1 MNPAWFETIEL
12 KNGSVLV
19 SVLDYLGDE
28 DFYAMYDI
36 ILELLHPDSP
46 TYGVDSMGIDGSF
59 KKDGLLVRMSSESAY
74 DQCCFVYDPEKMTS
88 SEIQKVQSWIT
99 TVVAELRV
107 RRPKSN

>member
-1 MNPAWFETIEL
+1 MNSNWFETYEL

-19 SVLDYLGDE
+19 SILDYLGDE

-36 ILELLHPDSP
+36 ILELLKPDSP

-74 DQCCFVYDPEKMTS
+74 DQCCFVYDPQSMTDAEVEKV
-88 SEIQKVQSWIT
+88 KGWIND
-99 TVVAELRV
+99 VVAELHK
-107 RRPKSN
+107 RRPKNH

>member
-1 MNPAWFETIEL
+1 MMNENWYEIVEL
-12 KNGSVLV
+12 KNGSILV

-74 DQCCFVYDPEKMTS
+74 DQCCFVYDPATMTAEEVEKV
-88 SEIQKVQSWIT
+88 KDWINQ
-99 TVVAELRV
+99 VVGTLRE
-107 RRPKSN
+107 RRPK

>member
-1 MNPAWFETIEL
+1 MNQEWLESIQL
-12 KNGSVLV
+12 KNGTTLV
-19 SVLDYLGDE
+19 SVLGYLGDE

-74 DQCCFVYDPEKMTS
+74 DQCCFVYDPSKMS
-88 SEIQKVQSWIT
+88 KEEEEKVQSWISL
-99 TVVAELRV
+99 VVTELHK
-107 RRPKSN
+107 RRPKE

>member
-1 MNPAWFETIEL
+1 MNERYEIYKL

-19 SVLDYLGDE
+19 SLLGYLGDE

-36 ILELLHPDSP
+36 ILELLKPDSP

-74 DQCCFVYDPEKMTS
+74 DQCCLVYDPTS
-88 SEIQKVQSWIT
+88 MSPEEEQKVMGWIDQI
-99 TVVAELRV
+99 VDALHE
-107 RRPKSN
+107 RRPKD

>member
-1 MNPAWFETIEL
+1 MNQEWLESVQL
-12 KNGSVLV
+12 KNGTTLV

-74 DQCCFVYDPEKMTS
+74 DQCCFVYDPRNMSPE
-88 SEIQKVQSWIT
+88 EIAKVEGWIDQ
-99 TVVAELRV
+99 VVAELHK
-107 RRPKSN
+107 RRPKN